1 MPSSIEWTDDTWNP
15 IVGCRRISHGC
26 DHCYAVTMATRIAGM
41 KKSPRPHYQ
50 GVVERGDWTGVV
62 NEAPAHIFNAPLKAR
77 KPKVWFVNSMS
88 DLFHEAVDD
97 GIILRVFE
105 VMNRSPKHVFQ
116 VLTKRPSRMVKKTDE
131 LGLRWTDNIWAGT
144 SIESDKFAVPRS
156 REIMKVPALIRFVS
170 AEPLLNALPSLP
182 IDELDWVI
190 AGGESGK
197 SKTVRPCDPDW
208 LRDLR
213 DRCRTAGVP
222 FFFKQWGSH
231 DANGAKVGKEMAG
244 HLLDGE
250 EIFEM
255 PAAAYAQLPSPD
267 PKWVPV
273 AERERVFQHGAMPR
287 PAQRARAATPL
298 ITGGVPV
305 HDKGEAVMVQ
315 LVSSQVVETASNPQ
329 SPEKLYSAGEVE
341 RLRRRIEAFKL
352 QPAERRSSDDVAA
365 ADDENPTTF
374 LDLVGEE

>member
-1 MPSSIEWTDDTWNP
+1 MASSIEWTDDTWNP
-15 IVGCRRISHGC
+15 IVGCTRISHGC

-50 GVVERGDWTGVV
+50 GVVDRGDWTGVV
-62 NEAPAHIFNAPLKAR
+62 NEAPAHIFNAPLNAR
-77 KPKVWFVNSMS
+77 KPKVWFVNSMA

-97 GIILRVFE
+97 DTIVRVFD
-105 VMNRSPKHVFQ
+105 VMNRSRKHVFQ
-116 VLTKRPSRMVKKTDE
+116 ILTKRPSRMVKKTDE
-131 LGLRWTDNIWAGT
+131 LGLTWTDNIWAGT

-170 AEPLLNALPSLP
+170 AEPLLSALPSLP

-190 AGGESGK
+190 AGGESGR

-213 DRCRTAGVP
+213 DRCRAVGVP

-231 DANGAKVGKEMAG
+231 DSNGAKVGKELAG

-273 AERERVFQHGAMPR
+273 AQRKKALQASALLR

-298 ITGGVPV
+298 ITGGVPIY
-305 HDKGEAVMVQ
+305 DKGEAVIVQ
-315 LVSSQVVETASNPQ
+315 LASSKVVETAQNPQ
-329 SPEKLYSAGEVE
+329 SPERLFSAGEVE
-341 RLRRRIEAFKL
+341 RLRRRIEAFKSTS
-352 QPAERRSSDDVAA
+352 ASEASSNSVTAT
-365 ADDENPTTF
+365 DDENPATF
-374 LDLVGEE
+374 LDLVGEK